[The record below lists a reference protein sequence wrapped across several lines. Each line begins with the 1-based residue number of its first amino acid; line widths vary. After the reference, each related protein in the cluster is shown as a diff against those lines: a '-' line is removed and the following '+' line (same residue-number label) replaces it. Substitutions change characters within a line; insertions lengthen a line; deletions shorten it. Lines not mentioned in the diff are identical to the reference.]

1 MEMSEIKTDIQT
13 KKEEVE
19 ELRQTLLKT
28 VSRCAELDESMETV
42 AAFSYDDAFKLHLT
56 ATSYLYLDLQVYYMA
71 LKELHKAY
79 EAAEGT
85 LIRPHHSKLK
95 LFK

>member
-1 MEMSEIKTDIQT
+1 MGEIKTDVQT
-13 KKEEVE
+13 KKKEVE
-19 ELRQTLLKT
+19 ELRQALLKT

-56 ATSYLYLDLQVYYMA
+56 ATTDLYINLQVYYLA
-71 LKELHKAY
+71 LNELHKAY
-79 EAAEGT
+79 EVAEGT
-85 LIRPHHSKLK
+85 QLKPHHSKLK